1 MLGNDPLTPSSQPT
15 YDESLRLGW
24 ALFWRGVGSFVILM
38 FAGNLAL
45 LFLLP
50 ELSRT
55 SPSLWVALA
64 PLLFATLVSAF
75 LIMPLLVVRRLVNA
89 SFRGF
94 HLRFV
99 RDPSASR

>member
-1 MLGNDPLTPSSQPT
+1 
-15 YDESLRLGW
+15 
-24 ALFWRGVGSFVILM
+24 
-38 FAGNLAL
+38 
-45 LFLLP
+45 
-50 ELSRT
+50 
-55 SPSLWVALA
+55 VALA

>member
-1 MLGNDPLTPSSQPT
+1 MEQQWTASAQPT

-24 ALFWRGVGSFVILM
+24 ALFWRGVGSFVVLLFVANI
-38 FAGNLAL
+38 GL
-45 LFLLP
+45 LFLMP
-50 ELSRT
+50 ELTRT

-64 PLLFATLVSAF
+64 PLAFATFISAF
-75 LIMPLLVVRRLVNA
+75 LIMPFLVVRRLVNA

-99 RDPSASR
+99 RDQAAS